1 MNMCAS
7 KKNKEKVGQQNQ
19 EPGQEASQ
27 AQMIS
32 SQNSN
37 SLGKR
42 TFPKMSFWRKELCTS
57 AQRGKALTFLS
68 DHWRGTGN
76 HV

>member
-7 KKNKEKVGQQNQ
+7 KKKNKEKAGQQNQ

-32 SQNSN
+32 S
-37 SLGKR
+37 
-42 TFPKMSFWRKELCTS
+42 
-57 AQRGKALTFLS
+57 
-68 DHWRGTGN
+68 
-76 HV
+76 